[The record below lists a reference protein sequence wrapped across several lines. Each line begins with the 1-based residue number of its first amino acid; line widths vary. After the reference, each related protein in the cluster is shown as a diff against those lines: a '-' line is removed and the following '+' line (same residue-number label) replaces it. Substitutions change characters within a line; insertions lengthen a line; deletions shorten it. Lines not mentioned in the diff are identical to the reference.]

1 MRQSRWKSLFAM
13 LFAFALVAAACS
25 GDDAE
30 TTETGS
36 DDTEETSET
45 TEAAADDEEEAMED
59 DEEAMEDDGDAMEE
73 EDGEGHSDLA
83 GTTVT
88 VFGPESSDEEA
99 GALQDALDV
108 FAEENGMTITY
119 TGSADW
125 EAEINVQVDAG
136 SPPDISVFPQ
146 PGKLADFARDGVVLP
161 LPDTVAATTAANW
174 SEAWT
179 AFGNVDGSQVGIP
192 VKTDLK
198 SLVWYKPALFAEKG
212 YEVPTTFD
220 DFVALTGTMIEN
232 GDIPL
237 CVGVESGQ
245 ATGWAYTDW
254 VEEMMLRFEGVDVYD
269 QWVSHDIPF
278 NDERV
283 VAQMQAV
290 LDLWNTEGMVF
301 ASGGTIAAT
310 NFGDNATPL
319 VEEECMMHRQASFFS
334 GFFDPGT
341 TFGADGVDV
350 FYFPSNEGAPVLGA
364 GTLVASF
371 ADRPEVWAVMEY
383 MSGPVYAERRQIA
396 QSELNGGGVSGF
408 LSAVKGLDPSV
419 YTPLEQSFLEVLAN
433 AEVVRF
439 DASDLMPADVGA
451 GTFWTEGTA
460 AINGEQDAQEAADK
474 IEASWPA

>member
-1 MRQSRWKSLFAM
+1 MRLSQWKTLLAL
-13 LFAFALVAAACS
+13 LFAFSLVAAACS
-25 GDDAE
+25 GDDDADSADDTDTMEATEDDESTE
-30 TTETGS
+30 TT
-36 DDTEETSET
+36 
-45 TEAAADDEEEAMED
+45 EAMED
-59 DEEAMEDDGDAMEE
+59 DDAMEDDEAMEE
-73 EDGEGHSDLA
+73 VDLS
-83 GTTVT
+83 GTEVVIT
-88 VFGPESSDEEA
+88 GPERSEDQA
-99 GALQDALDV
+99 GAIQDALNQ
-108 FAEENGMTITY
+108 FGEETGISISY

-125 EAEINVQVDAG
+125 EAEVNVQVDAG
-136 SPPDISVFPQ
+136 APPDISIFPQ
-146 PGKLADFARDGVVLP
+146 PGKLADFARDGVLLP
-161 LPDTVAATTAANW
+161 LPEDVAATTAANW

-179 AFGNVDGSQVGIP
+179 VFGNVDGTQVGIP
-192 VKTDLK
+192 VKTDAK

-220 DFVALTGTMIEN
+220 DFVALTGEMIAN
-232 GDIPL
+232 GDTPL

-254 VEEMMLRFEGVDVYD
+254 VEDMMLRFAGPEVYD
-269 QWVSHDIPF
+269 QWVSHEIPF
-278 NDERV
+278 NDPIV

-301 ASGGTIAAT
+301 AAGGTVAST

-319 VEEECMMHRQASFFS
+319 VDEDCMMHRQASFFA

-341 TFGADGVDV
+341 TFGPDGVDV

-364 GTLVASF
+364 GTLVAAF

-383 MSGPVYAERRQIA
+383 MSGPVYAERRQIS
-396 QSELNGGGVSGF
+396 QSEFNGGGVSGF
-408 LSAVKGLDPSV
+408 LSAVQGLDQGV
-419 YTPLEQSFLEVLAN
+419 YLPLEQSLLEILSSAS
-433 AEVVRF
+433 VVRF

-474 IEASWPA
+474 IEASWPS